1 MVNKP
6 IGSSM
11 CFTGGAEPCTPIVS
25 VVKSTYH
32 GAGPGDRAILIDT
45 GEHGGIELSE
55 ETLQTILRWVNER

>member
-25 VVKSTYH
+25 VVRSTYH
-32 GAGPGDRAILIDT
+32 GADPGDRAILIDT
-45 GEHGGIELSE
+45 GKGPIELSE
-55 ETLQTILRWVNER
+55 ETLRTILRWVNER